1 MGQCKLS
8 PPSATG
14 SFLKEVFRGDLTRAH
29 TILKLKV
36 HIMGFHLEQSWF
48 GKSHL
53 ISAKHLIM
61 TNSSSQ
67 LSP

>member
-14 SFLKEVFRGDLTRAH
+14 SFLKEVFRLDLNRAH

-36 HIMGFHLEQSWF
+36 HIMGFHLEQSYTSWF

-53 ISAKHLIM
+53 ISAKHLMM
-61 TNSSSQ
+61 TN
-67 LSP
+67 